1 MNISIFGM
9 GYVGAVCAACL
20 ADYGHDVIGVDV
32 STLKVRLINAGES
45 PIVEPGLG
53 ELLAAGVAAGRIRA
67 TTSTEDAIL
76 SSSLTMICVGTP
88 SKRNGDLDLRYVE
101 QVAREIGAVLRHKA
115 GRHTVVV
122 RSTVLPGTVKNIVI
136 PALEAASGK
145 KAGVDFGVAVNPEF
159 LRESTAIA
167 DYREPPMTVIG
178 ELDEASGAGLAEI
191 YSVLPAEVFRRPIEV
206 AEMVKY
212 SCNVWHATKVTFANE
227 IGNIAKA
234 SGVDGREVMKLICA
248 DSKLNLSAY
257 YMKPGFA
264 FGGSCLPKDLR
275 AMNYRAQQLEA
286 EHPMLAAIMRSNAT
300 QVQRA
305 YELIASLGLRRVG
318 LLGLAF
324 KSGTDDLRESPLVD
338 LAELLI
344 GKGYALSIYDRNV
357 DHARIT
363 GTNREYIDSK
373 IPHVS
378 NLLNSSMR
386 AVIDSSEIVV
396 LGNRDAAFGAA
407 IDRRRPGTKVVDLV
421 GFMQGTSNDDLH
433 GICW

>member
-1 MNISIFGM
+1 MEISIFGM

-20 ADYGHDVIGVDV
+20 ADYGHTIVGVDV
-32 STLKVRLINAGES
+32 SAMKVKLINDGET

-53 ELLAAGVAAGRIRA
+53 ELLAKGVAAGRIRA
-67 TTSTEDAIL
+67 TTSTEDAVL
-76 SSSLTMICVGTP
+76 NSELTMICVGTP

-101 QVAREIGAVLRHKA
+101 QVSREIGSVLKHKVT
-115 GRHTVVV
+115 RHTIVV

-136 PALEAASGK
+136 PALERASGK
-145 KAGVDFGVAVNPEF
+145 KAGIDFGVAVNPEF
-159 LRESTAIA
+159 LRESTAID
-167 DYREPPMTVIG
+167 DYRNPPMTVIG
-178 ELDEASGAGLAEI
+178 ELDPASGDGLALL
-191 YSVLPAEVFRRPIEV
+191 YHALPATLFRRPIEV

-212 SCNVWHATKVTFANE
+212 ACNVWHATKITFANE

-234 SGVDGREVMKLICA
+234 SGVDGRDVMRLICS
-248 DSKLNLSAY
+248 DTKLNISPY
-257 YMKPGFA
+257 YMQPGFA

-275 AMNYRAQQLEA
+275 AMNYRASQLEA
-286 EHPMLAAIMRSNAT
+286 ENPMLAAIMRSNET

-305 YELIASLGLRRVG
+305 YELIASLGKRRVG

-324 KSGTDDLRESPLVD
+324 KSGTDDLRESPLVN

-344 GKGYALSIYDRNV
+344 GKGFALSIFDRNV

-363 GTNREYIDSK
+363 GTNREYIDAK

-378 NLLNSSMR
+378 NLLNSSMHE
-386 AVIDSSEIVV
+386 VIASSEIVV
-396 LGNRDAAFGAA
+396 LGNRDAAFREALDG
-407 IDRRRPGTKVVDLV
+407 RKPGTLVVDLV
-421 GFMQGTSNDDLH
+421 GFMKGRSSDDLH